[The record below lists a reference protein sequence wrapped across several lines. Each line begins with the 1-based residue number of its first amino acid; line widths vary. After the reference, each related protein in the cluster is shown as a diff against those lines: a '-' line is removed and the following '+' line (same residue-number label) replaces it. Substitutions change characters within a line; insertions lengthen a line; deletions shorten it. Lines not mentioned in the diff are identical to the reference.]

1 MPEDDVLYTDVKFA
15 RGKANETT
23 SSSPETTYSEVNIL
37 KTQQPAEL
45 PAGPQQPAVP
55 NERSKVTAER
65 VALLVLGALLAAAV
79 TALGVTL
86 YTNSQTLENLK
97 NQNEALKKNL
107 SERVSETKPPN
118 TLQLTCPNPPEVKK
132 DEQHLRCEG
141 GWEQHGEMCYL
152 FSNWS
157 TPWTE
162 SRDRCKQQG
171 GDLVKIDSEEEQRF
185 LAQQLREKMST
196 AADKFWIGLTDSK
209 TEGEWLWVDGSRL
222 DTSLSY
228 WSNKEP
234 DNWTGDNPDGE
245 DCVRMGEKGAG
256 HDLKCWFDKSC
267 EANQKSICEK
277 QAKTQQ
283 YTITCLKS
291 S

>member
-1 MPEDDVLYTDVKFA
+1 MSRPQGDTEGEA
-15 RGKANETT
+15 PASQQAN
-23 SSSPETTYSEVNIL
+23 SA
-37 KTQQPAEL
+37 K
-45 PAGPQQPAVP
+45 G
-55 NERSKVTAER
+55 SKVTSER
-65 VALLVLGALLAAAV
+65 VALLVLSAFLAAAV
-79 TALGVTL
+79 IVI
-86 YTNSQTLENLK
+86 YRVSSDHFQT
-97 NQNEALKKNL
+97 KKNL
-107 SERVSETKPPN
+107 QALRDEYEAVKRNLTERVSETKPPN

-152 FSNWS
+152 FSTWS

-162 SRDRCKQQG
+162 SRNRCEQQG

-185 LAQQLREKMST
+185 LEKRLREKMST
-196 AADKFWIGLTDSK
+196 PEDKFWIGLTDSK

-234 DNWTGDNPDGE
+234 DNWTGENPDGE
-245 DCVRMGEKGAG
+245 DCVRMGLKAGA

-267 EANQKSICEK
+267 EVHHRSICEK

-291 S
+291 SSASVA